1 MSNLTKA
8 LIWAVV
14 ILLIIVGVF
23 GWELTK
29 VLKKNKEQENNI
41 TALTDTVKETRN
53 SLGQAVS
60 TITQFQT
67 TTTKSFLALQ
77 SADSTIKQLQAD
89 VKANKNRLGKSG
101 SVTDFSTQTKVDT
114 TIKTQTV
121 TIPKDSTSGQKVYAE
136 YSSDFNL
143 HNWVTGS
150 IKATKDSISLH
161 ESIINKYTVVLGDET
176 AKKGIFHLFDKKTP
190 FAEVTNLNPYSTTP
204 TLRSYQ
210 VSSMPPKTWGIGP
223 FLGYGAYVNQS
234 IMKTT
239 WFIGIGLTKTLIRW

>member
-14 ILLIIVGVF
+14 ILLIVVGVF
-23 GWELTK
+23 GWELQK
-29 VLKKNKEQENNI
+29 ALRKNKQQENNI
-41 TALTDTVKETRN
+41 AALTDTVRETRN

-114 TIKTQTV
+114 TVKTDTV
-121 TIPKDSTSGQKVYAE
+121 VMPKDSTSKGKEWPIYI
-136 YSSDFNL
+136 SDFNL
-143 HNWVTGS
+143 SNWITGT
-150 IKATKDSISLH
+150 IKSSHDSTSLK
-161 ESIINKYTVVLGDET
+161 ELITNKYTVVLGDET
-176 AKKGIFHLFDKKTP
+176 AKKGLFHVFDKKTP
-190 FAEVTNLNPYSTTP
+190 FAEVTNLNPYSITP

-210 VSSMPPKTWGIGP
+210 VSSMPPKTWGMGP

-234 IMKTT
+234 TVKTT